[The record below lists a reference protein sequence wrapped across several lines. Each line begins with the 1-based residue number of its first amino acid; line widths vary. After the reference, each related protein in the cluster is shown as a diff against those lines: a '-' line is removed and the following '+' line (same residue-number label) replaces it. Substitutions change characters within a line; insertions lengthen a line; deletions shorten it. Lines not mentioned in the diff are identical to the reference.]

1 MDDISIYLVPGA
13 IVLVGLFILLV
24 YVLCITIREMS
35 KRLAETNNLLL
46 LAWRSGQG
54 DGFASR
60 ALVAKAAGLTSAE
73 KKAPPQKTEKLKGVA
88 EKKPAFELKMGGR

>member
-1 MDDISIYLVPGA
+1 MDAISILKLAG
-13 IVLVGLFILLV
+13 IVGGGLLAMIL
-24 YVLCITIREMS
+24 YVLAASLREMS
-35 KRLAETNNLLL
+35 RQLTKTNDLLI

-73 KKAPPQKTEKLKGVA
+73 KKAPPQKSEKLKGVA